1 VNYHFEKSAVREFTS
16 YNKTLINV
24 SDYDPMNPSTSRLN
38 SDSSDSEK
46 LHLPIPEQNNNE
58 IPIDNNSENFCVSL
72 IDIVGSTRIVSTIDS
87 SRNIR
92 HFYGTF
98 LNSVANILK
107 KYNAKIIKT
116 VGDGVISYF
125 PETID
130 TTNISAFENVLKC
143 SFAQIEERSNINT
156 ILLEHNLPKISYRVS
171 IDYGKVERT
180 QIKGFDKEDLFGSTV
195 NFCSKINLF
204 ALPNSIIVGNDLY
217 RIMKSLK
224 VSSGKYRLEEMKSYY
239 CGAGKFSYP
248 LYLLSRVNQTNIEH
262 VNPLNRSLDDIKKYV
277 SNGIKSSRIPKIL
290 LVDDEKDD
298 LIVLEKFLKLGGF
311 EVNSFSNPR
320 QALQHYVNTDPYSYD
335 LIISDIRMPEINGFQ
350 LYYRLKSIKHDVK
363 ILFATCL
370 NIAEE
375 LLTLLPEV
383 GPQQVI
389 QKPID
394 KEKFIEIVKRQIL

>member
-1 VNYHFEKSAVREFTS
+1 MNCYFGKSAVGEDTN
-16 YNKTLINV
+16 NKKWLIDLANNNTIQ
-24 SDYDPMNPSTSRLN
+24 SSINRLN
-38 SDSSDSEK
+38 SDSKNSSPTVPEK
-46 LHLPIPEQNNNE
+46 NSSNDVPLE
-58 IPIDNNSENFCVSL
+58 NNSENFCVSL

-87 SRNIR
+87 SKNIR
-92 HFYGTF
+92 NFYGTF

-107 KYNAKIIKT
+107 KYHAKIIKT
-116 VGDGVISYF
+116 VGDGIISYF

-130 TTNISAFENVLKC
+130 TSNLSAFENVVKC
-143 SFAQIEERSNINT
+143 SFAQIEERSNINST
-156 ILLEHNLPKISYRVS
+156 LLENNLPTISYRVS

-204 ALPNSIIVGNDLY
+204 APPNSIVMGNDLY
-217 RIMKSLK
+217 QIMKSLK
-224 VSSGKYRLEEMKSYY
+224 VISTPFKLEEMNSYY

-248 LYLLSRVNQTNIEH
+248 LYLLSRVNQTNMEH
-262 VNPLNRSLDDIKKYV
+262 IRPLNRSLDEIRKYV
-277 SNGIKSSRIPKIL
+277 FNGIKSSRAPKIL

-298 LIVLEKFLKLGGF
+298 LVVLEKFLKLGGF

-320 QALQHYVNTDPYSYD
+320 QALLHYANTDPYSYD

-350 LYYRLKSIKHDVK
+350 LYYKLKSIKHDAK

-375 LLTLLPEV
+375 LLALLPEV
-383 GPQQVI
+383 DPPQVI
-389 QKPID
+389 QKPIE
-394 KEKFIEIVKRQIL
+394 KKKFIEIVKKQIL

>member
-1 VNYHFEKSAVREFTS
+1 MNYYFEKSAVREVTS
-16 YNKTLINV
+16 YNKPLIDVADNNT
-24 SDYDPMNPSTSRLN
+24 MNLYTNRLN
-38 SDSSDSEK
+38 SGLEN
-46 LHLPIPEQNNNE
+46 LHVPILGQNNNE

-72 IDIVGSTRIVSTIDS
+72 IDIVGSTRIVSTINS

-92 HFYGTF
+92 NFYGIF

-107 KYNAKIIKT
+107 KYHAKIIKT

-130 TTNISAFENVLKC
+130 TTNIKAFENVLKC

-204 ALPNSIIVGNDLY
+204 ASPNSIIVGNDLY

-224 VSSGKYRLEEMKSYY
+224 TGSGQYKLEEMKSYY

-262 VNPLNRSLDDIKKYV
+262 ANPLNRSLDEIKKYV
-277 SNGIKSSRIPKIL
+277 SNGIKCSRKPKIL

-298 LIVLEKFLKLGGF
+298 LVVLEKFLKLGGF

-320 QALQHYVNTDPYSYD
+320 QALLHYANTDPYSYD

-389 QKPID
+389 QKPIE
-394 KEKFIEIVKRQIL
+394 KEKFIEIVKKQIL

>member
-1 VNYHFEKSAVREFTS
+1 MNYYFEKSAVREVRS
-16 YNKTLINV
+16 YKKPLIDVAENNTINL
-24 SDYDPMNPSTSRLN
+24 YTNRLN
-38 SDSSDSEK
+38 SGSEN
-46 LHLPIPEQNNNE
+46 LHVPILGQNNNE

-72 IDIVGSTRIVSTIDS
+72 IDIVGSTRIVSTINS

-92 HFYGTF
+92 NFYGIF

-107 KYNAKIIKT
+107 KYHAKIIKT

-130 TTNISAFENVLKC
+130 TTNIRAFENVLKC

-156 ILLEHNLPKISYRVS
+156 ILLEHNLPRISYRVS

-204 ALPNSIIVGNDLY
+204 ATPNSIIVGNDLY

-224 VSSGKYRLEEMKSYY
+224 VSSGQYKLEEMQSYY

-248 LYLLSRVNQTNIEH
+248 LYLLSRVNQSKIEH
-262 VNPLNRSLDDIKKYV
+262 ANPLNRSLDEIKKYV
-277 SNGIKSSRIPKIL
+277 SNGIKSSRKPKIL

-320 QALQHYVNTDPYSYD
+320 QALLHYADTDPYSYD

>member
-1 VNYHFEKSAVREFTS
+1 MNYYFEKSAVREVTS
-16 YNKTLINV
+16 YNKPLIDVADNNT
-24 SDYDPMNPSTSRLN
+24 MNLYTNRLN
-38 SDSSDSEK
+38 SGLEN
-46 LHLPIPEQNNNE
+46 LHVPILGQNNNE

-72 IDIVGSTRIVSTIDS
+72 IDIVGSTRIVSTINS

-92 HFYGTF
+92 NFYGIF

-107 KYNAKIIKT
+107 KYHAKIIKT

-130 TTNISAFENVLKC
+130 TTNIKAFENVLKC

-204 ALPNSIIVGNDLY
+204 ASPNSIIVGNDLY

-224 VSSGKYRLEEMKSYY
+224 TGSGQYKLEEMKSYY

-262 VNPLNRSLDDIKKYV
+262 VNPLNRSLDEIKKYV
-277 SNGIKSSRIPKIL
+277 SNGIKCSRKPKIL

-298 LIVLEKFLKLGGF
+298 LVVLEKFLKLGGF

-320 QALQHYVNTDPYSYD
+320 QALLHYANTDPYSYD
-335 LIISDIRMPEINGFQ
+335 LIVSDIRMPEINGFQ

-389 QKPID
+389 QKPIE

>member
-1 VNYHFEKSAVREFTS
+1 MNYYFEKSAVREVRS
-16 YNKTLINV
+16 YKKPLIDVADNNTINL
-24 SDYDPMNPSTSRLN
+24 YTNRLN
-38 SDSSDSEK
+38 SCSEN
-46 LHLPIPEQNNNE
+46 LRVPILGQNNNE

-72 IDIVGSTRIVSTIDS
+72 IDIVGSTRIVSTINS

-92 HFYGTF
+92 NFYGIF

-107 KYNAKIIKT
+107 KYHAKIIKT

-130 TTNISAFENVLKC
+130 TTNIRAFENVLKC

-156 ILLEHNLPKISYRVS
+156 ILLEHNLPRISYRVS

-204 ALPNSIIVGNDLY
+204 ATPNSIIVGNDLY

-224 VSSGKYRLEEMKSYY
+224 VSSGQYKLEEMQSYY

-248 LYLLSRVNQTNIEH
+248 LYLLSRVNQSNIEH
-262 VNPLNRSLDDIKKYV
+262 ANPLNRSLDEIKKYV
-277 SNGIKSSRIPKIL
+277 SNGIKSSRKPKIL

-298 LIVLEKFLKLGGF
+298 LVVLEKFLKLGGF

-320 QALQHYVNTDPYSYD
+320 QALLHYANTDPYSYD

>member
-1 VNYHFEKSAVREFTS
+1 MNSYFSKNAAGEDTS
-16 YNKTLINV
+16 DNKWLIDVADNNIMQ
-24 SDYDPMNPSTSRLN
+24 SSINKLN
-38 SDSSDSEK
+38 SNSKNSHPIVPKQNSSNDITLE
-46 LHLPIPEQNNNE
+46 
-58 IPIDNNSENFCVSL
+58 NNSENFCVSL
-72 IDIVGSTRIVSTIDS
+72 IDIIGSTKIVSTIDS
-87 SRNIR
+87 SKNIR
-92 HFYGTF
+92 NFYGTF

-107 KYNAKIIKT
+107 KYHAKIIKT
-116 VGDGVISYF
+116 VGDGIISYF

-130 TTNISAFENVLKC
+130 TSNLSAFENVVKC

-156 ILLEHNLPKISYRVS
+156 TLLENNLPTISYRVS

-204 ALPNSIIVGNDLY
+204 APPNSIVIGNDLCQ
-217 RIMKSLK
+217 IMKSLK
-224 VSSGKYRLEEMKSYY
+224 VVNTPYKLEEMNSYY

-262 VNPLNRSLDDIKKYV
+262 MNPLNRSLDEIRKYV
-277 SNGIKSSRIPKIL
+277 FNGIKASRAPKIL

-298 LIVLEKFLKLGGF
+298 LVVLEKFLKLGGF

-320 QALQHYVNTDPYSYD
+320 QALLHYANTDPYSYD

-350 LYYRLKSIKHDVK
+350 LYYKLKSIKHDAK

-383 GPQQVI
+383 DPPQVI
-389 QKPID
+389 QKPIE
-394 KEKFIEIVKRQIL
+394 KEKFIEIVKKQIL

>member
-1 VNYHFEKSAVREFTS
+1 VNHYFWKSAVGVNTN
-16 YNKTLINV
+16 NKKI
-24 SDYDPMNPSTSRLN
+24 LN
-38 SDSSDSEK
+38 DVTNSNRTG
-46 LHLPIPEQNNNE
+46 LPINKPKSESKNLLDSVPWQNNNE
-58 IPIDNNSENFCVSL
+58 VTFGNNSENFCVSL

-92 HFYGTF
+92 NFYGTF

-107 KYNAKIIKT
+107 KYHAKIIKT
-116 VGDGVISYF
+116 VGDGIISYF

-130 TTNISAFENVLKC
+130 TANIDAFENVLKC
-143 SFAQIEERSNINT
+143 SLAQIEERSSINN

-204 ALPNSIIVGNDLY
+204 APPNSIIVGNDLY
-217 RIMKSLK
+217 QIMKSLK
-224 VSSGKYRLEEMKSYY
+224 IISGPYKLEEMKSYY

-248 LYLLSRVNQTNIEH
+248 LYLLSKVKQTNLEH
-262 VNPLNRSLDDIKKYV
+262 INPLNRSLDEIKKYV
-277 SNGIKSSRIPKIL
+277 FNGMKSTRTPKIL
-290 LVDDEKDD
+290 LIDDEEDD
-298 LIVLEKFLKLGGF
+298 LIVLERFLKLEGF
-311 EVNSFSNPR
+311 EVSSFLSPR
-320 QALQHYVNTDPYSYD
+320 QAILHFANTDPYSYD

-350 LYYRLKSIKHDVK
+350 LYYRLRSIKQDAK

-375 LLTLLPEV
+375 LLTLIPEV

-394 KEKFIEIVKRQIL
+394 KEKFIEIVKKQFL

>member
-1 VNYHFEKSAVREFTS
+1 MNHYFEKSAIREVTS
-16 YNKTLINV
+16 YNKPLIDVADNNT
-24 SDYDPMNPSTSRLN
+24 MNLYTNRLN
-38 SDSSDSEK
+38 SGSEN
-46 LHLPIPEQNNNE
+46 LHGPILEQNNKE

-72 IDIVGSTRIVSTIDS
+72 IDIVGSTRIVSTINS

-92 HFYGTF
+92 NFYGIF

-107 KYNAKIIKT
+107 KYHAKIIKT

-130 TTNISAFENVLKC
+130 TTNIKAFENVLKC
-143 SFAQIEERSNINT
+143 SFAQIEERSNINC

-204 ALPNSIIVGNDLY
+204 ASPNSIIVGNDLY

-224 VSSGKYRLEEMKSYY
+224 TGSGQYKLEEMKSYY

-248 LYLLSRVNQTNIEH
+248 LYLLSRNQTNREH
-262 VNPLNRSLDDIKKYV
+262 ANPLNKSLDEIKKYV
-277 SNGIKSSRIPKIL
+277 SNGIKCSRRPKIL

-298 LIVLEKFLKLGGF
+298 LVVLEKFLKLGGF

-320 QALQHYVNTDPYSYD
+320 QALLHYANTDPYSYD

-389 QKPID
+389 QKPIE

>member
-1 VNYHFEKSAVREFTS
+1 MNYYFEKSAVREVTS
-16 YNKTLINV
+16 YNKPLIDVADNNT
-24 SDYDPMNPSTSRLN
+24 MNLYTNRLN
-38 SDSSDSEK
+38 SGLEN
-46 LHLPIPEQNNNE
+46 LHVPILGQNNNE

-72 IDIVGSTRIVSTIDS
+72 IDIVGSTRIVSTINS

-92 HFYGTF
+92 NFYGIF

-107 KYNAKIIKT
+107 KYHAKIIKT

-130 TTNISAFENVLKC
+130 TTNIKAFENVLKC

-204 ALPNSIIVGNDLY
+204 ASPNSIIVGNDLY

-224 VSSGKYRLEEMKSYY
+224 TGSGQYKLEEMKSYY

-262 VNPLNRSLDDIKKYV
+262 VNPLNRSLDEIKKYV
-277 SNGIKSSRIPKIL
+277 SNGIKCSRKPKIL

-298 LIVLEKFLKLGGF
+298 LVVLEKFLKLGGF

-320 QALQHYVNTDPYSYD
+320 QALLHYANTDPYSYD

-389 QKPID
+389 QKPIE
-394 KEKFIEIVKRQIL
+394 KEKFIKIVKRQIL

>member
-1 VNYHFEKSAVREFTS
+1 VNCYFDKSAVRDNTS
-16 YNKTLINV
+16 NRKTQIDITDNNIIHLSN
-24 SDYDPMNPSTSRLN
+24 NQLN
-38 SDSSDSEK
+38 SYSKSLDETVHDQEV
-46 LHLPIPEQNNNE
+46 PIR
-58 IPIDNNSENFCVSL
+58 NNSENFCVSL
-72 IDIVGSTRIVSTIDS
+72 IDIVGSTQIVSTIDS
-87 SRNIR
+87 SKNIR
-92 HFYGTF
+92 DFYGTF

-116 VGDGVISYF
+116 VGDGIISYF

-130 TTNISAFENVLKC
+130 TTNVNAFENVVKC

-156 ILLEHNLPKISYRVS
+156 LLLEHNLPTISYRVS

-180 QIKGFDKEDLFGSTV
+180 QIRGFDKEDLFGSTI

-204 ALPNSIIVGNDLY
+204 APPNSIIIGNDLY
-217 RIMKSLK
+217 QIMRSLK
-224 VSSGKYRLEEMKSYY
+224 VISSPYKLEEMKSYY

-248 LYLLSRVNQTNIEH
+248 LYLLSRANQTNIEH
-262 VNPLNRSLDDIKKYV
+262 ISPLNRSLDELKKYV
-277 SNGIKSSRIPKIL
+277 FNGIKSSRVPKIL

-298 LIVLEKFLKLGGF
+298 LVVLEKFLQLGGF

-320 QALQHYVNTDPYSYD
+320 QALLHYANTNPYSYD
-335 LIISDIRMPEINGFQ
+335 LIISDIRMPDINGFQ
-350 LYYRLKSIKHDVK
+350 LYYKLKSIKHDAK

-383 GPQQVI
+383 DPQQVI
-389 QKPID
+389 QKPIE
-394 KEKFIEIVKRQIL
+394 KEKFIEIVKKQIL

>member
-1 VNYHFEKSAVREFTS
+1 MNYYFEKSAVREVTS
-16 YNKTLINV
+16 YNKPLIDVADNNT
-24 SDYDPMNPSTSRLN
+24 MNLYTNRLN
-38 SDSSDSEK
+38 SGLEN
-46 LHLPIPEQNNNE
+46 LHVPILGQNNNE

-72 IDIVGSTRIVSTIDS
+72 IDIVGSTRIVSTINS

-92 HFYGTF
+92 NFYGIF

-107 KYNAKIIKT
+107 KYHAKIIKT

-130 TTNISAFENVLKC
+130 TTNIKAFENVLKC

-204 ALPNSIIVGNDLY
+204 ASPNSIIVGNDLY

-224 VSSGKYRLEEMKSYY
+224 TGSGQYKLEEMKSYY

-262 VNPLNRSLDDIKKYV
+262 VNPLNRSLDEIKKYV
-277 SNGIKSSRIPKIL
+277 SNGIKCSRKPKIL

-298 LIVLEKFLKLGGF
+298 LVVLEKFLKLGGF

-320 QALQHYVNTDPYSYD
+320 QALLHYANTDPYSYD

-389 QKPID
+389 RKPIE
-394 KEKFIEIVKRQIL
+394 KEKFIKIVKRQIL

>member
-1 VNYHFEKSAVREFTS
+1 MNCYFEKSAVREVTS
-16 YNKTLINV
+16 YNKPLIDVADNNT
-24 SDYDPMNPSTSRLN
+24 MNLYTNRPN
-38 SDSSDSEK
+38 SGSEN
-46 LHLPIPEQNNNE
+46 LRVPILGQNNNE

-72 IDIVGSTRIVSTIDS
+72 IDIVGSTRIVSTINS

-92 HFYGTF
+92 NFYGIF

-107 KYNAKIIKT
+107 KYHAKIIKT

-130 TTNISAFENVLKC
+130 TTNIKAFENVLKC
-143 SFAQIEERSNINT
+143 SFAQIEERSNINS

-204 ALPNSIIVGNDLY
+204 ASPNSIIVGNDLY

-224 VSSGKYRLEEMKSYY
+224 TGSGQYKLEEMKSYY

-248 LYLLSRVNQTNIEH
+248 LYLLSRVNQTNTEH
-262 VNPLNRSLDDIKKYV
+262 ANPLNRSLDEIKKYV
-277 SNGIKSSRIPKIL
+277 SNGIKSSRKPKIL

-298 LIVLEKFLKLGGF
+298 LVVLEKFLKLGGF

-320 QALQHYVNTDPYSYD
+320 QALLHYANTDPYSYD

-350 LYYRLKSIKHDVK
+350 LYYRLKSIKHDVR

-389 QKPID
+389 QKPIE

>member
-1 VNYHFEKSAVREFTS
+1 MNYYFEKSEVREVTS
-16 YNKTLINV
+16 YNKPLIDVADNNT
-24 SDYDPMNPSTSRLN
+24 MNLYTNRLN
-38 SDSSDSEK
+38 SGLEN
-46 LHLPIPEQNNNE
+46 LHVPILGQNNNE

-72 IDIVGSTRIVSTIDS
+72 IDIVGSTRIVSTINS

-92 HFYGTF
+92 NFYGIF

-107 KYNAKIIKT
+107 KYHAKIIKT

-130 TTNISAFENVLKC
+130 TTNIKAFENVLKC

-204 ALPNSIIVGNDLY
+204 ASPNSIIVGNDLY

-224 VSSGKYRLEEMKSYY
+224 TGSGQYKLEEMKSYY

-262 VNPLNRSLDDIKKYV
+262 VNPLNRSLDEIKKYV
-277 SNGIKSSRIPKIL
+277 SNGIKCSRKPKIL

-298 LIVLEKFLKLGGF
+298 LVVLEKFLKLGGF

-320 QALQHYVNTDPYSYD
+320 QALLHYANTDPYSYD
-335 LIISDIRMPEINGFQ
+335 LIVSDIRMPEINGFQ

-389 QKPID
+389 QKPIE

>member
-1 VNYHFEKSAVREFTS
+1 MNYHFEKSAVREFTS

-38 SDSSDSEK
+38 SDSET

-204 ALPNSIIVGNDLY
+204 APPNSIIVGNDLY

-224 VSSGKYRLEEMKSYY
+224 VSSSKYRLEEMKSYY

-389 QKPID
+389 QKPIE
-394 KEKFIEIVKRQIL
+394 KEKFIEIVKKQIL

>member
-1 VNYHFEKSAVREFTS
+1 MNYYFEKSAVREVRS
-16 YNKTLINV
+16 YKKPLIDVAENNTINL
-24 SDYDPMNPSTSRLN
+24 YTNRLN
-38 SDSSDSEK
+38 SGSEN
-46 LHLPIPEQNNNE
+46 LHVPILGQNNNE

-72 IDIVGSTRIVSTIDS
+72 IDIVGSTRIVSTINS

-92 HFYGTF
+92 NFYGIF

-107 KYNAKIIKT
+107 KYHAKIIKT

-130 TTNISAFENVLKC
+130 TTNIRAFENVLKC

-156 ILLEHNLPKISYRVS
+156 ILLEHNLPRISYRVS

-204 ALPNSIIVGNDLY
+204 ATPNSIIVGNDLY

-224 VSSGKYRLEEMKSYY
+224 VSSGQYKLDEMQSYY

-248 LYLLSRVNQTNIEH
+248 LYLLSRVNQSKIEH
-262 VNPLNRSLDDIKKYV
+262 ANPLNRSLDEIKKYV
-277 SNGIKSSRIPKIL
+277 SNGIKSSRKPKIL

-320 QALQHYVNTDPYSYD
+320 QALLHYADTDPYSYD

>member
-1 VNYHFEKSAVREFTS
+1 
-16 YNKTLINV
+16 
-24 SDYDPMNPSTSRLN
+24 MNPSTSRLN
-38 SDSSDSEK
+38 SDSET

-204 ALPNSIIVGNDLY
+204 APPNSIIVGNDLY

-389 QKPID
+389 QKPIE
-394 KEKFIEIVKRQIL
+394 KEKFIEIVKKQIL